1 MAKKEAT
8 IVTTIELTSIVKI
21 PRSGNADAE
30 VTSAIESLQQIL
42 KDIAMVD
49 KVDTKNVKVFL
60 REE

>member
-8 IVTTIELTSIVKI
+8 IVATVELTSIVKI
-21 PRSGNADAE
+21 PKSGDADAE
-30 VTSAIESLQQIL
+30 VTSAIESLQDIL

>member
-8 IVTTIELTSIVKI
+8 IVTTVELTSIVKI
-21 PRSGNADAE
+21 PKSGNADVEA
-30 VTSAIESLQQIL
+30 TSAIESLQDIL
-42 KDIAMVD
+42 KGIAMVD

>member
-8 IVTTIELTSIVKI
+8 IVTTVEVTSIVKI

-42 KDIAMVD
+42 SDIAMID
-49 KVDTKNVKVFL
+49 KVDTKNIKVFL